1 MVLTVVK
8 SGDSLAIPLPVEA
21 IELLGLR
28 EGSEVD
34 VAFDEPAGQV
44 RLAHPLTDA
53 AGLDAA
59 FAQQLDAFIAHYRP
73 ALVALAR

>member
-8 SGDSLAIPLPVEA
+8 SGDSLAIPLPVGA
-21 IELLGLR
+21 IELLGLH

-34 VAFDEPAGQV
+34 VAFDEPTGRV
-44 RLAHPLTDA
+44 RLARLATDA
-53 AGLDAA
+53 TGLDAA
-59 FAQQLDAFIAHYRP
+59 FAQQLDAFIAHYHP

>member
-8 SGDSLAIPLPVEA
+8 SGDSLAIPLPTEA

-34 VAFDEPAGQV
+34 VAFDEPNGRV
-44 RLAHPLTDA
+44 RLARLATDA
-53 AGLDAA
+53 TDIDAA

-73 ALVALAR
+73 ALLALAR

>member
-8 SGDSLAIPLPVEA
+8 SGDSLAIPLPAEA

-34 VAFDEPAGQV
+34 VAFDEPTGRV
-44 RLAHPLTDA
+44 RLARLATDA
-53 AGLDAA
+53 TDIDAA
-59 FAQQLDAFIAHYRP
+59 FARQLDAFMAHYRP
-73 ALVALAR
+73 ALLALAR